1 MSSSVLTFWS
11 AMSFSRTSLPYLGCI
26 YCNLDFMVV
35 HCIRQAKD
43 VIKTIKKR
51 LTNRSPMVQLLALTV
66 GGHLC
71 YSPWSWA
78 TNLNLGFWF
87 NIVYKSCVWR
97 SYEQDGY
104 LSFSV
109 QVLETL
115 VKNCGDNVH
124 QQVQDRGVLQE
135 MVKIVKKKV
144 SPSNF
149 GFSIWSVFA
158 QGTCLM
164 LVFHGIFLVST
175 SKMWAEVLIQTAAPG
190 CISWNHILGV
200 VVKLLRSFACCNCK
214 LISSY
219 YPVLSL
225 ECALEPQLRKW
236 LTFFWG

>member
-1 MSSSVLTFWS
+1 M
-11 AMSFSRTSLPYLGCI
+11 
-26 YCNLDFMVV
+26 
-35 HCIRQAKD
+35 
-43 VIKTIKKR
+43 
-51 LTNRSPMVQLLALTV
+51 
-66 GGHLC
+66 
-71 YSPWSWA
+71 
-78 TNLNLGFWF
+78 
-87 NIVYKSCVWR
+87 
-97 SYEQDGY
+97 
-104 LSFSV
+104 

-175 SKMWAEVLIQTAAPG
+175 SQMLAEVSIQTAAPG

-200 VVKLLRSFACCNCK
+200 VVKLLKALLVVTVSSFLAIILYCLWNV
-214 LISSY
+214 LWSHSY
-219 YPVLSL
+219 
-225 ECALEPQLRKW
+225 
-236 LTFFWG
+236 

>member
-1 MSSSVLTFWS
+1 M
-11 AMSFSRTSLPYLGCI
+11 
-26 YCNLDFMVV
+26 
-35 HCIRQAKD
+35 
-43 VIKTIKKR
+43 
-51 LTNRSPMVQLLALTV
+51 
-66 GGHLC
+66 
-71 YSPWSWA
+71 
-78 TNLNLGFWF
+78 
-87 NIVYKSCVWR
+87 
-97 SYEQDGY
+97 
-104 LSFSV
+104 

-144 SPSNF
+144 STSNF

-175 SKMWAEVLIQTAAPG
+175 SQMWAELLIQTGAPG

-219 YPVLSL
+219 YPVLVL
-225 ECALEPQLRKW
+225 ECALEPQLLKW
-236 LTFFWG
+236 LTFFEDRTCPVNIIDFLQHMKSVKFCNCSE